1 MRWTL
6 VLRERRRRRRKTHAR
21 TYVDVVGVDVVRV
34 GVSQERVELDSV
46 AVVWDIGRKERCW
59 KRAGLT
65 GGGASTSRGLTSQQ
79 GVVPPFGFVLLL
91 RAVPAIEEALQT
103 PADETTPLRFWPP
116 RRQSTVRTGCWLNSS
131 KSEGRAV
138 N

>member
-6 VLRERRRRRRKTHAR
+6 AVRERQRRKRKPPAR

-46 AVVWDIGRKERCW
+46 AVVWDTGREQGCW
-59 KRAGLT
+59 KRARLK
-65 GGGASTSRGLTSQQ
+65 GGGASRPGGLTSQQ

-91 RAVPAIEEALQT
+91 GAVPAIEEALQT
-103 PADETTPLRFWPP
+103 AAD
-116 RRQSTVRTGCWLNSS
+116 QSREQHS
-131 KSEGRAV
+131 GRATTRTTTRSYRTLAQFICI
-138 N
+138 